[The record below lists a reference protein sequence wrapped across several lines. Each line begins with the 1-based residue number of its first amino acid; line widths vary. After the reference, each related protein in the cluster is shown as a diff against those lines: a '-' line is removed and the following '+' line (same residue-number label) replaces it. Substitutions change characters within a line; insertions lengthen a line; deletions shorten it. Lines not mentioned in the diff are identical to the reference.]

1 MFKLYIKHS
10 KGYRAQALLT
20 PFFVAIEALIEA
32 ILPLFMADVIDR
44 AGGDEASSIVSSVMN
59 KIVTY
64 FEGVFPN
71 VHNVYVYV
79 YGVIMLL
86 LAIIS
91 LFSGVISGILATNA
105 SSGFAKNVRKDLYY
119 HIQEYSFENI
129 DKYSTSS
136 LITRLTTDI
145 TNCQQSFQMTTRISF
160 RAPLIFIFSLVMAFL
175 ANSELAWI
183 FVVASPILVILLAI
197 IITRANPYFKKMF
210 KKYDALNLVVQENI
224 TGIRTVKAYTT
235 EPKEDKKFAK
245 ASDEVAMN
253 SKAAEK
259 IIALNSPVIQFIIYA
274 CVMVVSYLG
283 TMMIVRDHYG
293 EGSTLY
299 LFITYAIQI
308 LSALMMVSMVFMMLV
323 MAKAST
329 DRIVEALNEVPT
341 IQNPA
346 NPIYEVKDGSVEF
359 RNVDFSYVNDDEKL
373 ALKNISFKIE
383 SGMTVGVF
391 GGTGS
396 GKSTVMSLI
405 PRLYD
410 PTRGE
415 VLVGGIN
422 VKEYDLKTLRDQVSM
437 VLQKNVLF
445 TGSIKDNL
453 RWGNKDA
460 TDEELIR
467 VCKLAQA
474 DEFVSKFPEAYDTH
488 IEQGGNNVSGG
499 QKQRLCIAR
508 ALLKKPKIL
517 ILDDSTSAVD
527 TKTDALIRKAFREE
541 IPETTKFIISQRIT
555 SIEDSDIIIF
565 MNNGDIENI
574 GTHQQLL
581 KENEI
586 YNKIY
591 QAQTKGGR

>member
-32 ILPLFMADVIDR
+32 MLPLFMADVIDR
-44 AGGDEASSIVSSVMN
+44 ASGDEASSIVSSVMN

-91 LFSGVISGILATNA
+91 LVSGVVSGILATNA

-346 NPIYEVKDGSVEF
+346 NPIYDVRDGSVEF

-445 TGSIKDNL
+445 TGSIKD
-453 RWGNKDA
+453 K
-460 TDEELIR
+460 
-467 VCKLAQA
+467 
-474 DEFVSKFPEAYDTH
+474 
-488 IEQGGNNVSGG
+488 
-499 QKQRLCIAR
+499 
-508 ALLKKPKIL
+508 
-517 ILDDSTSAVD
+517 
-527 TKTDALIRKAFREE
+527 
-541 IPETTKFIISQRIT
+541 
-555 SIEDSDIIIF
+555 
-565 MNNGDIENI
+565 
-574 GTHQQLL
+574 
-581 KENEI
+581 
-586 YNKIY
+586 
-591 QAQTKGGR
+591 